1 MPPMPPTQQ
10 PTMDQMPGAGQDM
23 MANDTDAPG
32 STELCISVAADGSL
46 SVYKESGGE
55 ESEQESQRQPAA
67 DIGQALA
74 LVLKLYKGLDQ
85 QAASSQFD
93 AGFGSQPE
101 APSGGNPM
109 GGSPMNAR
117 AGGWK

>member
-1 MPPMPPTQQ
+1 MPPMPPNQP

-23 MANDTDAPG
+23 AAADNDAPG

-93 AGFGSQPE
+93 AGFGSQPQ
-101 APSGGNPM
+101 APAGGNPM
-109 GGSPMNAR
+109 ASSQQPQRGGLR
-117 AGGWK
+117 